1 MENRDIEI
9 DEKGKTNLLLA
20 AKWAKIFGFSSLFT
34 IGFILAAS
42 LFFIFSNNYI
52 GKSYRNIFFDGSSY
66 TFLIIVFFAIFL
78 LLLFMFINLL
88 LKFSKKVTFGLEH
101 NDVHAVT
108 EGFTALKIYFIITG
122 VFAIIGVITSI
133 FSFF

>member
-108 EGFTALKIYFIITG
+108 EGFTALKIITG